1 MTLTVSGVAYALA
14 SSQLVQAPD
23 ISRRTC
29 WGSVVAWKNNSL
41 AEQKGEIRLGT
52 PFMSN
57 VYS

>member
-1 MTLTVSGVAYALA
+1 MTLTISGVAYALA
-14 SSQLVQAPD
+14 SSQLVQARD
-23 ISRRTC
+23 MAGRTC